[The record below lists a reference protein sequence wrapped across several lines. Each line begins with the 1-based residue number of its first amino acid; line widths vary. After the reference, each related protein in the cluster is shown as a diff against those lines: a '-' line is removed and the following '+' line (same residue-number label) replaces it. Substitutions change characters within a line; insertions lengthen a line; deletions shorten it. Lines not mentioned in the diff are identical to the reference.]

1 MKCFG
6 KLDGSAFE
14 IVEQDHNRVII
25 VDVPDGAFALVN
37 ETNGVLS
44 LPSGELISVQ
54 PNGAVQTRPAGQA
67 GPWEQGVI
75 DGGVIT
81 YTPDPASGIAYVFGL
96 KNA

>member
-6 KLDGSAFE
+6 KLNGEGFTIRDQDGALS
-14 IVEQDHNRVII
+14 

-44 LPSGELISVQ
+44 LQSGQLISVQ
-54 PNGAVQTRPAGQA
+54 PNGAVQTRPAGQV